1 MIRAARMLT
10 DLHGDIVIVCIHSKI
25 RVKTLEPDSGRSIKN
40 VPKYFF
46 LRGGLIVVLEFKISF

>member
-40 VPKYFF
+40 VPKYFS
-46 LRGGLIVVLEFKISF
+46 LRGGLIESVRV